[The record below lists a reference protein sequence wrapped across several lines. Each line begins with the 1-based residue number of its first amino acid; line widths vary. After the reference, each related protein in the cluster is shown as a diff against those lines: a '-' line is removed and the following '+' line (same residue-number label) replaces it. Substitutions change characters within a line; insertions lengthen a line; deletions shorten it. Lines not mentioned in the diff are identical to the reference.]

1 MVENLTPE
9 QVLDLPSES
18 SVDPVKK
25 RRPTK
30 REEAKK
36 LSFLWDLFRTAV
48 RDRSKFDKDWNDYYK
63 RYRHDHWKN
72 MAGWKATPVFNKIFS
87 NIESITPLIT
97 DHRVEPLL
105 LPRTEKD
112 APLQDTMQNV
122 MDYILESNRMEDVAQ
137 NVVRGAEI
145 YGSWFFKVMWDQ
157 DLQDGRGDVVITDVS
172 CRQVFPAPGY
182 RTIEECPWF
191 MVARVIDE
199 AELRRE
205 FGDEVDIDSIEEGVE
220 VKKPDEFQNLAGAS
234 RMSPD
239 QTGSNN
245 QSFTGTTTS
254 GLSGIDEV
262 AGSDSMNRPRGL
274 DIGIPVKKYTHLE
287 IWINDDTADEQGDPL
302 FPEGRVIDVVNNR
315 IVRDQENQLGFIP
328 YVKYD
333 AYSIPEQFFGQG
345 TAEVVWPLQ
354 QTLNKILGQ
363 MIDHTNLSVNPP
375 IKRTWNAIPEH
386 MEGKLFS
393 YPGAIIPV
401 EDPQGLEYMQV
412 PRVDSN
418 TFALIQQVEQMM
430 DTVTGIFD
438 VTQGQR
444 PKNVESA
451 QGIALIQEGSQ
462 TRIRQK
468 TRNLDDA
475 SYKVYLRVL
484 KLIKRFYTSERI
496 ISFFDDEGQAT
507 QLNLNQTVATSD
519 IADTQIPQGLGIEEL
534 DPNTSQRSEFT
545 PGQSFLNDQGDVI
558 QPVNVGDGIIEWM
571 ANPIYRAD
579 FDLHIIPG
587 SSLPVEQRIRS
598 QEAFRLYELRDE
610 DGTPLIDEEA
620 VLEALQWNKRQ
631 AILGRRAERKDF
643 RGQIEQMQAQL
654 EQIVG
659 QLNQTPAAPAIQDS
673 TGTIPGGQDLTTLQQ
688 ATPQPF

>member
-1 MVENLTPE
+1 MVEQTAEDQL
-9 QVLDLPSES
+9 LDLPSES
-18 SVDPVKK
+18 SIDPVKK

-30 REEAKK
+30 REESRK
-36 LSFLWDLFRTAV
+36 LRFLWDLFRVAT
-48 RDRSKFDKDWNDYYK
+48 RDREKFDKDWNKYYK
-63 RYRHDHWKN
+63 RYRHDQWRD

-97 DHRVEPLL
+97 DHRVEPLI

-112 APLQDTMQNV
+112 APLQDTIQNV
-122 MDYILESNRMEDVAQ
+122 FDYILEANRIEDVNQ
-137 NVVRGAEI
+137 NVARGAEI
-145 YGSWFFKVMWDQ
+145 YGSWFFKVFWDQ
-157 DLQDGRGDVVITDVS
+157 DLNEGRGDIVITDVP

-182 RTIEECPWF
+182 RTVDEMPWLI
-191 MVARVIDE
+191 VARVIDE

-205 FGDEVDIDSIEEGVE
+205 FGDEINIDTIKEGVE
-220 VKKPDEFQNLAGAS
+220 VKSVDELTNTAGAS
-234 RMSPD
+234 STSPD
-239 QTGSNN
+239 QTGANN
-245 QSFTGTTTS
+245 QSFTGTVTS
-254 GLSGIDEV
+254 GYSGITSEV
-262 AGSDSMNRPRGL
+262 SSSFLEKAPGL
-274 DIGIPVKKYTHLE
+274 DIGVPIKKYTHLE
-287 IWINDDTADEQGDPL
+287 IWINDDTADEQGNPL

-315 IVRDQENQLGFIP
+315 IVRDQENPLGFIP

-333 AYSIPEQFFGQG
+333 AYGVPEQFFGQG

-438 VTQGQR
+438 VTQGKR

-475 SYKVYLRVL
+475 SYRVYIRIL
-484 KLIKRFYTSERI
+484 KLIKRFYTSERV
-496 ISFFDDEGQAT
+496 ISFFDDEGNAT
-507 QLNLNQTVATSD
+507 QLDINKTVASQD
-519 IADTQIPQGLGIEEL
+519 ITQTAVPEGLEPL
-534 DPNTSQRSEFT
+534 DANTSLRSDFT
-545 PGQSFLNDQGDVI
+545 PGQSFLNDQGDVV
-558 QPVNVGDGIIEWM
+558 QPVNVGDGIIEWLT
-571 ANPIYRAD
+571 NPIDRAD
-579 FDLHIIPG
+579 FDIHIIPG

-610 DGTPLIDEEA
+610 DGTPVLDEEGL
-620 VLEALQWNKRQ
+620 LEALQWKKRQ
-631 AILGRRAERKDF
+631 AVLGRRAERKDF
-643 RGQIEQMQAQL
+643 RGKIEQMQMQI

-659 QLNQTPAAPAIQDS
+659 QLGAQGAAPAPLQDS
-673 TGTIPGGQDLTTLQQ
+673 TGTIPGGQDMTTLQ
-688 ATPQPF
+688 TPTPAPF